1 MKKLENI
8 IKKMKNIMSIAKEKN
23 NERKYTSESHK
34 EDALDKIKE
43 AFDNE

>member
-8 IKKMKNIMSIAKEKN
+8 IKKMKNIMNIAREKN
-23 NERKYTSESHK
+23 NERKYISESHK

-43 AFDNE
+43 VLDR

>member
-1 MKKLENI
+1 MDIVRKKT
-8 IKKMKNIMSIAKEKN
+8 
-23 NERKYTSESHK
+23 NECKYISESHK